1 MKTETFEAAWWK
13 RVIPKPKKKP
23 AKTKRERDQEG
34 ERKKYLEG
42 QKKEAAKKKKG
53 EMKAKVEGNY
63 DRNEPATKAPQTA
76 TVEGNY
82 ERVEGGGGSGYAN
95 AKCEFEQE
103 MMGEGISLT
112 PTGRNIA
119 GEIAKA
125 YLPKYPKCYRKAL
138 MGFFG
143 GDKCQEGIF
152 WVKVTD
158 AQQKSEMRAKAKNMN
173 CDVVETKGA
182 EGLNVNNIN
191 MAAEFVHRD
200 LGTKV
205 RSLF

>member
-13 RVIPKPKKKP
+13 RFIPKPKKRP
-23 AKTKRERDQEG
+23 AKTKKEGRGQEDRRD
-34 ERKKYLEG
+34 
-42 QKKEAAKKKKG
+42 KE
-53 EMKAKVEGNY
+53 EVEHI
-63 DRNEPATKAPQTA
+63 DRVQ
-76 TVEGNY
+76 VESSPGH
-82 ERVEGGGGSGYAN
+82 AN